1 MKFQTPH
8 SLRTEH
14 EELHAELAGATKVEG
29 KIGEA
34 ARAVAEVLHP
44 HFVKEEEFAMP
55 PLGSLSMVS
64 QGKIT
69 PDMRELLTMTDRLK
83 AELSQMLEE
92 HKTIVAAAKN
102 LTQVALKE
110 KRMEYAHFSE
120 KLILHAKTEEE
131 VLYPASILIGEYLSL
146 KLNK

>member
-1 MKFQTPH
+1 MKLQTPH

-14 EELHAELAGATKVEG
+14 EELHAELAGATKLKG

-44 HFVKEEEFAMP
+44 HFAKEEEFAMP
-55 PLGSLSMVS
+55 PLGALSMVS

-69 PDMRELLTMTDRLK
+69 PDMRELLTMTDRLRRSSARCLK
-83 AELSQMLEE
+83 NT
-92 HKTIVAAAKN
+92 TIVAAAKK
-102 LTQVALKE
+102 LTRVALKE

-120 KLILHAKTEEE
+120 KLILHAKTEED